1 MASAYKKDF
10 LSTKVEDCSLDDSQ
24 WHSVAICQAAGKR
37 PFGVSQLVV
46 YIDGT
51 ERKTS
56 ALKYP
61 NFAEPFVY
69 CRIGMSLY
77 SA

>member
-1 MASAYKKDF
+1 M
-10 LSTKVEDCSLDDSQ
+10 L
-24 WHSVAICQAAGKR
+24 QAAGKR
-37 PFGVSQLVV
+37 PFGVSSLTV

-61 NFAEPFVY
+61 AFTEPFVY
-69 CRIGMSLY
+69 CKVIMTMMMISDDDDIDSDDDSDNDYNRLERS
-77 SA
+77 